1 MVEAAINHKA
11 VEVKAP
17 EGSPSEYFGT
27 KVFGREAMRR
37 YLNKTVYAQLLDTMQ
52 RGTPLTLE
60 VADGVAAGMRQWALD
75 HGADHYTHWFQPLTG
90 GTAEKHDAFAEP
102 DGCGGV
108 LDEFSGR
115 CLSSRSPMRRRSPTE
130 ASAIRSRLA
139 VIRPGIRPRRPSC
152 WGKVWAAPFTY
163 PRFFI
168 PTPAKL

>member
-1 MVEAAINHKA
+1 MSLLRFKMVEAAIDHKA

-108 LDEFSGR
+108 LDEF
-115 CLSSRSPMRRRSPTE
+115 
-130 ASAIRSRLA
+130 
-139 VIRPGIRPRRPSC
+139 
-152 WGKVWAAPFTY
+152 
-163 PRFFI
+163 
-168 PTPAKL
+168 

>member
-75 HGADHYTHWFQPLTG
+75 HGADHYTHWFHC
-90 GTAEKHDAFAEP
+90 AS
-102 DGCGGV
+102 V
-108 LDEFSGR
+108 S
-115 CLSSRSPMRRRSPTE
+115 LSSGDGLSEMCRMGFSVFLL
-130 ASAIRSRLA
+130 ASR
-139 VIRPGIRPRRPSC
+139 
-152 WGKVWAAPFTY
+152 
-163 PRFFI
+163 
-168 PTPAKL
+168 